1 MSCRGSRGRRPTLTV
16 TIFDRGRNARPAIF
30 RLARLRGLAHGLRPL
45 RPVANGEANGA
56 LRVHSERRS
65 LLACRNGFRTRNVQ
79 WRRNSMRRLLFC
91 IVFLLSSVALTV
103 GVPIRGGAQ
112 GQPTVSI
119 MVGGLEKIIYLPEML
134 TERLGYFKEAG
145 VDVTLYNEGAGV
157 SAEDEMLAGRVD
169 GVVGFYDHSIDL
181 QSKGKYVEAVIILD
195 RVPGEALVVSNH
207 SGITSL
213 AGLKGKRIG
222 VTGLG
227 PPPTSSR
234 RFWSR
239 RVGAARESTRPFRWE
254 PGTP

>member
-1 MSCRGSRGRRPTLTV
+1 MPGTSVVCPFYYEGEWTPLRYACRVGKREGELFPRQKRPPG
-16 TIFDRGRNARPAIF
+16 TI

-45 RPVANGEANGA
+45 RPVANGEANGV
-56 LRVHSERRS
+56 LRVHSERRC

-119 MVGGLEKIIYLPEML
+119 MVGGLEKIIYLPAML

-157 SAEDEMLAGRVD
+157 SAEDEMLG
-169 GVVGFYDHSIDL
+169 GGW
-181 QSKGKYVEAVIILD
+181 
-195 RVPGEALVVSNH
+195 
-207 SGITSL
+207 
-213 AGLKGKRIG
+213 
-222 VTGLG
+222 TG
-227 PPPTSSR
+227 
-234 RFWSR
+234 WS
-239 RVGAARESTRPFRWE
+239 ASTI
-254 PGTP
+254 

>member
-16 TIFDRGRNARPAIF
+16 TSFDRGRTARPALF
-30 RLARLRGLAHGLRPL
+30 DSPAYAGSLMASGHFVLSLTARR
-45 RPVANGEANGA
+45 NGA
-56 LRVHSERRS
+56 LRVHSERRC

-103 GVPIRGGAQ
+103 GVPIRGDAQ

-119 MVGGLEKIIYLPEML
+119 MVGGLEKIIYLPAML

-169 GVVGFYDHSIDL
+169 GVVGFSVH
-181 QSKGKYVEAVIILD
+181 G
-195 RVPGEALVVSNH
+195 
-207 SGITSL
+207 
-213 AGLKGKRIG
+213 
-222 VTGLG
+222 
-227 PPPTSSR
+227 
-234 RFWSR
+234 
-239 RVGAARESTRPFRWE
+239 
-254 PGTP
+254 

>member
-1 MSCRGSRGRRPTLTV
+1 
-16 TIFDRGRNARPAIF
+16 
-30 RLARLRGLAHGLRPL
+30 
-45 RPVANGEANGA
+45 
-56 LRVHSERRS
+56 
-65 LLACRNGFRTRNVQ
+65 
-79 WRRNSMRRLLFC
+79 MRRLLFC

-103 GVPIRGGAQ
+103 GVPIRGDAQ

-119 MVGGLEKIIYLPEML
+119 MVGGLEKIIYLPAML

-145 VDVTLYNEGAGV
+145 VDVTRCNEGAGV

-227 PPPTSSR
+227 SSTN
-234 RFWSR
+234 FLASFLVTKGGGSQGEYTPIP
-239 RVGAARESTRPFRWE
+239 VGARNTLIAAMQQDRIDAPGWASHRIEGPGSVQQGARSWQSRSLEDVHRRIRQYGSGPQVAAY
-254 PGTP
+254 PSQG